1 MQVVVLVG
9 SFLFLGSLT
18 PSYCSHYE
26 AWNVFDVFFSQLVVL
41 VGTTLTELLFPP
53 QRVVLVIQRGQG
65 RNWLHANCLVVPFW
79 KWCTYLHHIT
89 SQMFWTFLCFI
100 EIPLLLQSNW
110 IAAAILCLKCLTAFH
125 VSLSSLQ
132 HVNIS
137 LHIASLYTSHYCPS
151 CSVNIF
157 QTIFSNISWTLA
169 FTALVKETIA
179 GQKNHNHKLFVFTL
193 TSVCERNNDRIT
205 SGDK

>member
-1 MQVVVLVG
+1 MQVV
-9 SFLFLGSLT
+9 
-18 PSYCSHYE
+18 
-26 AWNVFDVFFSQLVVL
+26 AL

-179 GQKNHNHKLFVFTL
+179 NQKNI
-193 TSVCERNNDRIT
+193 RINYFCIN
-205 SGDK
+205 G